1 MDQFRKIQL
10 EFDLGETQPVI
21 YSLAQAANDD
31 ILVGTKDHGLFIWT
45 RQAQIEKQFILQ
57 PAIEGKDLT
66 SSTIYGI
73 EVDAEA
79 NLWCSTQNGILKLDS
94 KGRLIKRFTTADGL
108 QGNDF
113 ALGASFTSRKGLIY
127 FGGVNGY
134 NRFNPAEVD
143 IDRTPPAMRLTSIIL
158 PQPDDRNTGAVDNL
172 KTLQLTHKDH
182 FVTFEFSV
190 LDFVSPEKNQFRY
203 RLENF
208 DPDWIENGARNTA
221 TYTNL
226 PAGDYV
232 LRVQGANSAGI
243 WNTNGIT
250 LDLHVLPSPWF
261 TWWAYSTYGL
271 LFLCL
276 WWGCH
281 RISHSFAADRDKALL
296 TRQMFDAANQADD
309 DMQEQLELQD
319 ELVQSAYQ
327 HNLTTL
333 SLVSDCI
340 SFRSVNQPQEVNRG
354 LAESSIKRIAAL
366 ASLEDCL
373 YYQAGGPVANLHK
386 YTDGLIAVLLKSS
399 TVTPETIITINEV
412 SSMPIPAQ
420 LASPLSVVIYEL
432 LENCICHAFEPG
444 SPANYILIKLSAA
457 ATIPPSVRYLELS
470 IQDSGIGIP
479 DYIEDMAHENSGIAI
494 VQSIVK
500 KLGGTVQF
508 SNTKVSI
515 TVPNPE

>member
-1 MDQFRKIQL
+1 MKF
-10 EFDLGETQPVI
+10 V
-21 YSLAQAANDD
+21 
-31 ILVGTKDHGLFIWT
+31 
-45 RQAQIEKQFILQ
+45 LQ
-57 PAIEGKDLT
+57 PAIESGELT

-73 EVDAEA
+73 EVDAEE
-79 NLWCSTQNGILKLDS
+79 NLWCSTQRGIVKLDS

-113 ALGASFTSRKGLIY
+113 ALGASFTSSKGLIY

-134 NRFNPAEVD
+134 NRFNPADVD
-143 IDRTPPAMRLTSIIL
+143 IDRTPSAMRLSSIIL
-158 PQPDDRNTGAVDNL
+158 PKPDDRNAGSVDKL
-172 KTLQLTHKDH
+172 KSLQLTHKDH

-190 LDFVSPEKNQFRY
+190 LDFFSSEKNQFRY

-226 PAGDYV
+226 PRGDYV
-232 LRVQGANSAGI
+232 FRVQGANSAGI
-243 WNTNGIT
+243 WNRNGIA
-250 LDLHVLPSPWF
+250 LDVHVLPSPWV
-261 TWWAYSTYGL
+261 TWWAFSTYGL
-271 LFLCL
+271 LFLFVV
-276 WWGCH
+276 WSYH
-281 RISHSFAADRDKALL
+281 RISHSYAADRDKARL

-340 SFRSVNQPQEVNRG
+340 SYRSVNQPEEVNHG

-373 YYQAGGPVANLHK
+373 YYQTGGPVANLHK

-420 LASPLSVVIYEL
+420 LASPLSIVIYEL
-432 LENCICHAFEPG
+432 LENCIHHAFEPG
-444 SPANYILIKLSAA
+444 SPANYILVKMSAR
-457 ATIPPSVRYLELS
+457 ATIATSIRYLELS

-500 KLGGTVQF
+500 RLGGTVQF
-508 SNTKVSI
+508 SNATVSI
-515 TVPNPE
+515 TVPNSE